1 MHQGSRGRALS
12 GTAAELP
19 DAGRRGGDRY
29 TDIRVGSPNVEEEM
43 ISHEITPQECRLR
56 EMTYSATIVG
66 RAGYQRSGQA

>member
-1 MHQGSRGRALS
+1 
-12 GTAAELP
+12 
-19 DAGRRGGDRY
+19 
-29 TDIRVGSPNVEEEM
+29 M